1 MTQVLIKMEIY
12 SFGIHKILMQILLK
26 AKNNLIKQD
35 KISIKYKQM
44 LNVLNL
50 QLDTFGSL
58 IKKKKSFNIPSL
70 NSLMTKII
78 SNPLKS
84 DRKEL

>member
-1 MTQVLIKMEIY
+1 
-12 SFGIHKILMQILLK
+12 MQILLK
-26 AKNNLIKQD
+26 PKNNLIKQD
-35 KISIKYKQM
+35 KISKKYKQM
-44 LNVLNL
+44 LNVSNL

-70 NSLMTKII
+70 NSLTTKII
-78 SNPLKS
+78 SNPPKL